1 MVGIDDYKLHLCK
14 GEYYKTSQYR
24 NQIHSLI
31 YPLPTELSLGIHIVI
46 QLDGTIGVGPN
57 AYFVDEIDYNIDDTH
72 KHDFLKQ
79 INTYLDLDEDDL
91 SEDFSGIRPKI
102 QQAGEP
108 IHDFIITN
116 ELDNGYDN
124 FINLIGIES
133 PGFTSS
139 LAIAEYVR
147 SIIH

>member
-1 MVGIDDYKLHLCK
+1 MD
-14 GEYYKTSQYR
+14 QR
-24 NQIHSLI
+24 NKQNFLEHINGFL
-31 YPLPTELSLGIHIVI
+31 EL
-46 QLDGTIGVGPN
+46 N
-57 AYFVDEIDYNIDDTH
+57 
-72 KHDFLKQ
+72 
-79 INTYLDLDEDDL
+79 EDDL

-133 PGFTSS
+133 PGLTSS
-139 LAIAEYVR
+139 LAIAEYVK